1 MLKKRRFEGFEM
13 IWKISRE
20 AAPENHSL
28 IRQNHSLISEN
39 HSLISQNHSLI
50 SSQPD
55 RDTETKHLKH

>member
-1 MLKKRRFEGFEM
+1 M